1 MGDSSRLGLLG
12 FGLVGRRH
20 VAAAQDLEGVT
31 FTALVETDPAGRA
44 AAQAE
49 GLTCFES
56 LDAMLNDRSVDGIV
70 IATPTLLH
78 IEQVRACVE
87 AGYPVLVEKP
97 IGVTSREAEAT
108 VALAEAKNIPVLVGH
123 HRRHNP
129 IAQTAKAILT
139 SGEIGNIRSIAAQCL
154 FYKPDHY
161 FDVAPWRKKYG
172 AGPVSVNLIHDV
184 DLLRHFCGEVEAVQ
198 AMTVP
203 SHRGYENEEL
213 ASALLRFTNGAVATV
228 TVSDSVVSP
237 WSWESTSEE
246 NPVYPPTGQSCYA
259 ISGNKGALSVP
270 DLHLWQHEGEPD
282 WWRPLR
288 AEKRSFEESD
298 SLVNQLQHFHR
309 VLQGQEAPL
318 VGGREG
324 LQSLRVIEAIQQAA
338 RTGEKVAVEIGINST
353 VAGANLNPSSSAA
366 LGQIGH

>member
-1 MGDSSRLGLLG
+1 MSDSSRLGLLG

-20 VAAAQDLEGVT
+20 VAAAQALEDVS
-31 FTALVETDPAGRA
+31 FTAVVETDPAGRG
-44 AAQAE
+44 AAQAQ
-49 GLTCFES
+49 GLTCYES
-56 LDAMLNDRSVDGIV
+56 LEAMLNQSEVDGIV

-87 AGYPVLVEKP
+87 AGTPVLVEKP

-108 VALAEAKNIPVLVGH
+108 VALAEAKNVPVLVGH

-129 IAQTAKAILT
+129 IVQTAKSILS
-139 SGEIGNIRSIAAQCL
+139 SGEIGDIRSIAAQCL

-161 FDVAPWRKKYG
+161 FDIAPWRKKFG

-184 DLLRHFCGEVEAVQ
+184 DLLRHFCGEVETVQ
-198 AMTVP
+198 AMSVP

-213 ASALLRFTNGAVATV
+213 ASALLRFTGGAVATV

-246 NPVYPPTGQSCYA
+246 NPVYHPTGQSCYA

-270 DLHLWQHEGEPD
+270 DLRLWRQDGEPD
-282 WWRPLR
+282 WWKPFTT
-288 AEKRSFEESD
+288 EKRSHADSD

-309 VLQGQEAPL
+309 VLTGEEPPL

-338 RTGEKVAVEIGINST
+338 RTGEPVAVEIGINST
-353 VAGANLNPSSSAA
+353 VAGASLSPTPAS